1 MRSNA
6 EWSRPWLL
14 TFALGATAAGQAA
27 HGLQAEQD
35 SQPLP
40 RLPIPHLSAGKIPP
54 EITDAATDKAARGR
68 MAQPSRSSG
77 NRNIPVMGSP
87 VGRLSLPP
95 HAGPELMAKPPPAP
109 RRANFDDKPRVSRL
123 TINKARPGQAT
134 SPGRDACHRTPSVV
148 SYRDRDVLTRL
159 NGGVPPRRPGT
170 GHLPAQRHFSHLCR
184 QARNTYW

>member
-1 MRSNA
+1 
-6 EWSRPWLL
+6 LL

-40 RLPIPHLSAGKIPP
+40 RLPIPHLSAGLIPP

-87 VGRLSLPP
+87 AGRLSLPP

-109 RRANFDDKPRVSRL
+109 RRANFDDKPRFSRL
-123 TINKARPGQAT
+123 TINKARPSQAT
-134 SPGRDACHRTPSVV
+134 SAGRDACHRTVTT
-148 SYRDRDVLTRL
+148 DATRQTECDADPL
-159 NGGVPPRRPGT
+159 
-170 GHLPAQRHFSHLCR
+170 QE
-184 QARNTYW
+184 QAAYYNSAL